1 MKIATPE
8 PNSHAALGSQRVW
21 GALVSEYAP
30 PHFWG
35 GRRGL
40 NPRPPGPQPG
50 ALANL
55 ATPTMG
61 TPVCHV

>member
-1 MKIATPE
+1 MEIATPE

-50 ALANL
+50 ALAN
-55 ATPTMG
+55 
-61 TPVCHV
+61 